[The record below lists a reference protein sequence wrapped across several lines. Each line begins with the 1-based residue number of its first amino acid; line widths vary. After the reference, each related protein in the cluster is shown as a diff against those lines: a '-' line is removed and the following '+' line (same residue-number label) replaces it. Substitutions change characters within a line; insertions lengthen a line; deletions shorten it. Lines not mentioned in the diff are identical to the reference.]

1 MMVMAEIGLRS
12 RMLVKDV
19 MSSPAITVPEDA
31 PVHKAAQ
38 LMVEGRI
45 GCIIV
50 TSNDGKALGII
61 TESDLVTRVLA
72 KNLTPSKLT
81 ANEVM
86 STPLITVDPD
96 ETLTETARR
105 MSKLDVRRMGVI
117 YKGNLVG
124 IISSKDILAVTPE
137 LLDNMKEKARIERE
151 PELEEESS
159 EPAPSAGYCEQCGS
173 WSENLV
179 EVEGTVLCEDCRM
192 EL

>member
-1 MMVMAEIGLRS
+1 MAEIGLRS

-31 PVHKAAQ
+31 PVDKTAK
-38 LMVEGRI
+38 LMNENRV

-50 TSNDGKALGII
+50 TSKDGKALGII
-61 TESDLVTRVLA
+61 TESDLVRRVLA

-81 ANEVM
+81 AKEVM

-105 MSKLDVRRMGVI
+105 MSKLDVRKMGVI

-124 IISSKDILAVTPE
+124 IVSSKDILAVTPE
-137 LLDNMKEKARIERE
+137 LLENMQEKARIERE
-151 PELEEESS
+151 PEVEEESS
-159 EPAPSAGYCEQCGS
+159 EPTPSAGYCEQCGS
-173 WSENLV
+173 WSENL
-179 EVEGTVLCEDCRM
+179 EDVEGTYLCEECQM

>member
-1 MMVMAEIGLRS
+1 MAEIGLRS

-19 MSSPAITVPEDA
+19 MTSPVITVPGDV
-31 PVHKAAQ
+31 PIDKTAQ
-38 LMVEGRI
+38 LMNANRI

-50 TSNDGKALGII
+50 TGKEGKALGII
-61 TESDLVTRVLA
+61 TESDLVRRVLA
-72 KNLTPSKLT
+72 KNLIPRKLT
-81 ANEVM
+81 AKEVM

-137 LLDNMKEKARIERE
+137 LLENMQEKARIERE
-151 PELEEESS
+151 NEVEEESS
-159 EPAPSAGYCEQCGS
+159 EPTPSTGYCEQCGS
-173 WSENLV
+173 WSENLE
-179 EVEGTVLCEDCRM
+179 EVEGTYLCEECQMD
-192 EL
+192 L

>member
-1 MMVMAEIGLRS
+1 MMTMAEIGLRS

-19 MSSPAITVPEDA
+19 MSSPAITVLEDA
-31 PVHKAAQ
+31 PVHKTAQ
-38 LMVEGRI
+38 LMDEGRV

-50 TSNDGKALGII
+50 TNEDGKALGII
-61 TESDLVTRVLA
+61 TESDLVARVLA
-72 KNLTPSKLT
+72 KNLTPSKLN
-81 ANEVM
+81 AKEVM

-105 MSKLDVRRMGVI
+105 MSKLDVRRFGVI

-137 LLDNMKEKARIERE
+137 LLDNMQEKARIERE
-151 PELEEESS
+151 NEMEEESS
-159 EPAPSAGYCEQCGS
+159 EPFPSAGYCEQCGS

-179 EVEGTVLCEDCRM
+179 EVEGTFLCEDCRL